1 MGKKVKVKL
10 NSSGIRKL
18 LRSDEVLQECKD
30 YAYSARARLGDGYS
44 VNYRK
49 GKVRANAEIAAESPE
64 AIRENL
70 KKNTLLKAVTGR

>member
-1 MGKKVKVKL
+1 MGKKVKVTLK
-10 NSSGIRKL
+10 SSGIRKL

-30 YAYSARARLGDGYS
+30 YAYRARARLGDGYS

-64 AIRENL
+64 ARRENL